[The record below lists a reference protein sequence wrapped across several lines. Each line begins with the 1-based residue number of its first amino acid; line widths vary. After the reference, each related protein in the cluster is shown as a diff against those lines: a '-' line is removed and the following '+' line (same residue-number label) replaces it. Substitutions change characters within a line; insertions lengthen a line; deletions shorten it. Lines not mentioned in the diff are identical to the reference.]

1 MKSLTTV
8 ECVEDLAL
16 LQEGLVEPLQAQ
28 AYQLTNLSCHSALHD
43 TACKSLITHRG
54 RSMILLVRQ

>member
-8 ECVEDLAL
+8 KYVEDLAL

-28 AYQLTNLSCHSALHD
+28 AYQITNPSCHLALLD
-43 TACKSLITHRG
+43 TVDV
-54 RSMILLVRQ
+54 LVARC